1 MEVLISDRQSQVN
14 IDITRLKEKA
24 RAAMA
29 LVGLPEESELSISLV
44 GDREM
49 AELNLTYR
57 EREGPT
63 NVLSFD
69 LSGGEP
75 EDAASHALGDI
86 VISVET
92 CLREAKE
99 GGVVFERRLLE
110 LLVHGLLHLAGRHH
124 HSEEELKE
132 IERLTG
138 EVVEKLINP

>member
-1 MEVLISDRQSQVN
+1 MEVLISDRQSEVN
-14 IDITRLKEKA
+14 IDRTRLEEKA
-24 RAAMA
+24 LAAMA
-29 LVGLPEESELSISLV
+29 LVGLPEGSELSISLV
-44 GDREM
+44 GDREI

-69 LSGGEP
+69 LSGDEP
-75 EDAASHALGDI
+75 EETGSHALGDI

-92 CLREAKE
+92 CLREAEE
-99 GGVVFERRLLE
+99 GEISFERRLLE

-124 HSEEELKE
+124 GSEEELKE

-138 EVVEKLINP
+138 EVVEAIS